1 MKKVDYPFLLGSDL
15 FGNPVDDFRGSI
27 LNSKYLFPPTTVLD
41 TRKGR
46 WQNRKQAWRRLGIK
60 GELGRLDEVYLNIG
74 KYIKKYKSRRT
85 IQKRSTATSA
95 IIEDV
100 GTSIF
105 DPVLCEVLYQ
115 WYSPSGGLIL
125 DPFAGGSVRGIVACM
140 MGRRYWGCE
149 LRLDQVN
156 SNRDQAS
163 SIIPTSLDKD
173 LIWKVGDSS
182 VELDKAPR
190 GDFLFSCPPYGSLE
204 KYSDDPRDLSNMDYD
219 GFLEVYEKIIMK
231 STKKLRNHSFASFV
245 VGDFRDRFGYYHN
258 FVSDTIGLFLKY
270 GLRLYNR
277 AILLNVMGSVQI
289 RVSGQFSKNRK
300 LGRVH
305 QDVLIFVKGDWK
317 KAVRKLGDI

>member
-15 FGNPVDDFRGSI
+15 FGDPIDDFRGSV

-60 GELGRLDEVYLNIG
+60 GELGRLDKVYKIG
-74 KYIKKYKSRRT
+74 KTAKKYKT
-85 IQKRSTATSA
+85 H
-95 IIEDV
+95 EE

-115 WYSPSGGLIL
+115 WYSPSGGLVL

-149 LRLDQVN
+149 LRSSQVS

-231 STKKLRNHSFASFV
+231 STKKLRNHSFACFV
-245 VGDFRDRFGYYHN
+245 VGDFRDRFGYYQN

-270 GLRLYNR
+270 GLKLYNR

-289 RVSGQFSKNRK
+289 RVSGQFTKNRK
-300 LGRVH
+300 LGKVH
-305 QDVLIFVKGDWK
+305 QDVLVFVKGDWK
-317 KAVRKLGDI
+317 KAVERLGDI

>member
-15 FGNPVDDFRGSI
+15 FGDPIDDFRGSV

-60 GELGRLDEVYLNIG
+60 GELGRLDKVYKIG
-74 KYIKKYKSRRT
+74 KTAKKYKTR
-85 IQKRSTATSA
+85 
-95 IIEDV
+95 EE

-115 WYSPSGGLIL
+115 WYSPSGGLVL

-149 LRLDQVN
+149 LRSSQVS

-277 AILLNVMGSVQI
+277 AILLNVMGSVQM

-300 LGRVH
+300 LGGVH